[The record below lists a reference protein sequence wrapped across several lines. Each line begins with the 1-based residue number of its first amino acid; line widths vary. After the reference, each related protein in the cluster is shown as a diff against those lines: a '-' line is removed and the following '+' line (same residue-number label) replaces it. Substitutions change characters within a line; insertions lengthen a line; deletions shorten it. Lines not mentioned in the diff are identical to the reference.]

1 MSTKA
6 EKPVLQGQRIKTRKR
21 DEKAK
26 FDPTGFRDSVIQGL
40 SSIDGSDLDAV
51 HKYLDGAGSKLDYRA
66 YGETLFDILLAGGI
80 LAPGGLVSEDGA
92 ENGPVRT
99 SVCVFGAPEATIACL
114 KPYAQLI
121 VLLMRRYKYLEK
133 MFIEEVKKVMVFL
146 RGFSEGD
153 RARLAICVSIWC
165 VDSII
170 DPKILGNL
178 IQDHLVR
185 DGIAVEFLC
194 QVLRTAR
201 SLKDAAKDQ
210 VPTLLRKAGLER
222 RINDFFPCNKRTVS
236 YFTKFFEE
244 QELPEIIDMQTTLKT
259 EAGVRKLVKYL
270 TEHLHDNT
278 PAKELSTNITNIATS
293 HDLADAMVVGTIWT
307 SVMAD
312 IEWNKKDEL
321 VADQALKHLRN
332 FTSLFQAHA
341 TTARAELQ
349 LLVRIQEFCYENM
362 NFMKVFQ
369 KIVLL
374 FYKNDVLSEEV
385 ILKWFKDGHSSK
397 GKTIF
402 LDQMKKFVEWLQNAE
417 EESDESGED

>member
-6 EKPVLQGQRIKTRKR
+6 EKPVIQGQRIKTRKR

-26 FDPTGFRDSVIQGL
+26 FDPTGFRDSICQGL
-40 SSIDGSDLDAV
+40 ESIDGSDLDAV

-66 YGETLFDILLAGGI
+66 YGEALFDILLAGGI
-80 LAPGGLVSEDGA
+80 LAPGGLVNEEGA

-99 SVCVFGAPEATIACL
+99 DVCVFGAPEATIACI
-114 KPYAQLI
+114 KPYAQLF

-133 MFIEEVKKVMVFL
+133 MFIEEIKKVMLFL
-146 RGFSEGD
+146 RGFSDGD
-153 RARLAICVSIWC
+153 RDRLALCISIWC

-170 DPKILGNL
+170 DPKVLSNL

-185 DGIAVEFLC
+185 DGIAVDFLC
-194 QVLRTAR
+194 KILRAAR
-201 SLKDAAKDQ
+201 TLKDVNQ

-236 YFTKFFEE
+236 YFNKFFED
-244 QELPEIIDMQTTLKT
+244 QELPEIVRMQSTLKSET
-259 EAGVRKLVKYL
+259 GVRKLVKYL
-270 TEHLHDNT
+270 SEHLHDNT
-278 PAKELSTNITNIATS
+278 PNKELSANIANIAATHELS
-293 HDLADAMVVGTIWT
+293 DSSVIATIWA

-312 IEWNKKDEL
+312 MEWNKKEEL

-332 FTSLFQAHA
+332 FTLLFQAHA
-341 TTARAELQ
+341 SSPRAELH
-349 LLVRIQEFCYENM
+349 LLVKVQEFCYDNM

-369 KIVLL
+369 KIILL
-374 FYKNDVLSEEV
+374 FYKNDVLTEEV

-397 GKTIF
+397 GKSIF

-417 EESDESGED
+417 EESEESGEE

>member
-26 FDPTGFRDSVIQGL
+26 FDPTGFRDSVVQGL
-40 SSIDGSDLDAV
+40 SSIDGTDLDAV
-51 HKYLDGAGSKLDYRA
+51 HKYLDTAGSKLDYRA
-66 YGETLFDILLAGGI
+66 YGEALFDILLAGGI
-80 LAPGGLVSEDGA
+80 LAPGGLVSDDGA

-133 MFIEEVKKVMVFL
+133 MFIEEIKKVMVFL

-153 RARLAICVSIWC
+153 RARLAICVSIWS
-165 VDSII
+165 VDAII

-194 QVLRTAR
+194 KVLRTAR
-201 SLKDAAKDQ
+201 SLRDVKDQ
-210 VPTLLRKAGLER
+210 VPMLLRKAGLER
-222 RINDFFPCNKRTVS
+222 RINDFFPCNKRTIS

-244 QELPEIIDMQTTLKT
+244 QELPEIVAMQVTLKT
-259 EAGVRKLVKYL
+259 ETGVRKLVKYL
-270 TEHLHDNT
+270 SEHLHDST
-278 PAKELSTNITNIATS
+278 PAKELSANIAQISQT
-293 HDLADAMVVGTIWT
+293 HDLQDSSVIGTIWT
-307 SVMAD
+307 CVMAD
-312 IEWNKKDEL
+312 IDWNKKEEL

-332 FTSLFQAHA
+332 FTALFQAHS
-341 TTARAELQ
+341 TSGRAELH
-349 LLVRIQEFCYENM
+349 LLVKVQEFCYDNM

-385 ILKWFKDGHSSK
+385 IMKWYKDSHSSK
-397 GKTIF
+397 GKSIF

-417 EESDESGED
+417 EESEESGDE